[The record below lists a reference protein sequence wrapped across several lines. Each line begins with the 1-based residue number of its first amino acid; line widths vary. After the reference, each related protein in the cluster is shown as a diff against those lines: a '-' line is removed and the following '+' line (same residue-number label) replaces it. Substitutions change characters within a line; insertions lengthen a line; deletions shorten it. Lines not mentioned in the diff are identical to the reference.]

1 MRVRVRPATSSTT
14 SSSQLSSLNKDDGGR
29 WSGARASDVGGC
41 FSPAPSLA
49 TLAPAPRKKPRDR
62 LGGPLASLGL
72 LPSSNARYFFK
83 IWLHGTSRRKRF
95 RRSGVCARL
104 LRMPYVPPTEAPSRL
119 QGEEAENLP
128 TKPSVGFAT
137 SSSTGRETEFP
148 RTPSRNR
155 FPWIVDLDE
164 LDGTGQFGECLDPSW
179 DSPDGK
185 KVSWSELR
193 GATFKSFLRA
203 AMRRV
208 LVRDAGLASL
218 LGTTRWVV
226 FRWTHG
232 ISLPRRTTVRRI
244 AFALSLS
251 QSELDGLYGVF
262 DSDAKSPKRMAK
274 RLAACKRLRGHRNG
288 MTDEQYADLRRR
300 QTRERVRRFRERR
313 RSTSSYHPTQPTTQN
328 PKETQP

>member
-1 MRVRVRPATSSTT
+1 M
-14 SSSQLSSLNKDDGGR
+14 GR
-29 WSGARASDVGGC
+29 AV
-41 FSPAPSLA
+41 
-49 TLAPAPRKKPRDR
+49 K
-62 LGGPLASLGL
+62 
-72 LPSSNARYFFK
+72 
-83 IWLHGTSRRKRF
+83 KRF
-95 RRSGVCARL
+95 RWSGVCARL
-104 LRMPYVPPTEAPSRL
+104 LRMPYIHPTEVSARL
-119 QGEEAENLP
+119 QGEETEN
-128 TKPSVGFAT
+128 TTSKPSVGFAT
-137 SSSTGRETEFP
+137 SSSTERETEFP
-148 RTPSRNR
+148 RAPSRNR
-155 FPWIVDLDE
+155 FPWFVDLDE

-179 DSPDGK
+179 DSPDGE

-193 GATFKSFLRA
+193 GSTFKSFLRR

-226 FRWTHG
+226 FRWTRG

-244 AFALSLS
+244 AHALSLS

-300 QTRERVRRFRERR
+300 QTRERVRRFRERK
-313 RSTSSYHPTQPTTQN
+313 RSTASYHPTQPTTQN